1 MAAFTGA
8 KILILDNDEDILFLC
23 EVICQELGLD
33 VIKSNTS
40 YTIIQQVEMV
50 RPDIILIDNWLL
62 GPGGLA
68 AIKELK
74 AHKSCRYIP
83 IILFSTNSHIESLGK
98 QSDADVIIK
107 KPFDI
112 WDMENAIIALLKHQP
127 I

>member
-1 MAAFTGA
+1 MATFTGA

-74 AHKSCRYIP
+74 AHKSFRYIP
-83 IILFSTNSHIESLGK
+83 IILFSTNSHIESLVK